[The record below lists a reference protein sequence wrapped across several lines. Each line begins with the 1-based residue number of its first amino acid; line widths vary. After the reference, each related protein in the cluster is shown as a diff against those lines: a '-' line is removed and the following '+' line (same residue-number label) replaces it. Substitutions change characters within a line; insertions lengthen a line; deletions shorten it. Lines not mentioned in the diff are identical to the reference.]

1 MLVLNVNLINGIRK
15 IKMPNQNSNEYLLD
29 IYRQGKERAIRELK
43 QKFLQEQDYVKLAK
57 LKKLLEKNVN

>member
-1 MLVLNVNLINGIRK
+1 
-15 IKMPNQNSNEYLLD
+15 MPNQNSNEYLLD